1 MRMSFVLLPLIIVQN
16 ASAAFE
22 TLHPGARALGLG
34 GITTVLP
41 VSAWAAFGNPATL
54 NATGQPSLAF
64 SYTPQQYGLTEL
76 RSGSASFVQPT
87 PLGAFALSGSTFGF
101 SLYRETTFGLSY
113 GRRFTDEFYVG
124 ATLSYFSLSIP
135 SYGSGASLG
144 ISIGGYLSLTDEISW
159 GFHIV
164 NVNGPTIGIG
174 KEKLPQNF
182 ATGIGFQPVPEVLL
196 AAEISKDIRY
206 PAEFL
211 IGVEYTFIDLVSI
224 RGGLATEPSL
234 MNGGLGIHYRFFT
247 FDYAVTS
254 HVDLGSTHTFSVA
267 ITLGGF

>member
-1 MRMSFVLLPLIIVQN
+1 MRISFVLLPLVIVQN
-16 ASAAFE
+16 APAAFE
-22 TLHPGARALGLG
+22 TLYPGARALGLG

-41 VSAWAAFGNPATL
+41 ASAWAAFGNPATL
-54 NATGQPSLAF
+54 GTAVQPGLML

-76 RSGSASFVQPT
+76 RSGSASVVQPT
-87 PLGAFALSGSTFGF
+87 PLGTFAASGSTFGF

-113 GRRFTDEFYVG
+113 GRSFTDEFYVG

-144 ISIGGYLSLTDEISW
+144 VSVGVYLSLTTEISW
-159 GFHIV
+159 GFRIE
-164 NVNGPTIGIG
+164 NLNAPTIGVA

-196 AAEISKDIRY
+196 AVEIVKDIRY

-211 IGVEYTFIDLVSI
+211 LGVEYTFIDLVSI
-224 RGGLATEPSL
+224 RGGLGTEPSL
-234 MNGGLGIHYRFFT
+234 MNGGLGIHYRFFA

-267 ITLGGF
+267 ITLGDI